1 VAQIF
6 IGMGSSINRM
16 VNIRLGIGALEA
28 EFGDIKASRLYESE
42 AVGFNGRNFYNL
54 VIKLHTDLNIE
65 NLILRLKRIEIKHG
79 RPEKT
84 VKFTPRTLDLDLLL
98 YDQQIDPKVDL
109 PRAEILNNAFVLKPL
124 SELAPKLKHP
134 ILEKT
139 YQSLWKEYP
148 QTKQKLWVIEML

>member
-1 VAQIF
+1 MAQIF
-6 IGMGSSINRM
+6 IGIGSSINRM
-16 VNIRLGIGALEA
+16 ENIRLGIRALEA
-28 EFGDIKASRLYESE
+28 EFGDIKVSRLYESE
-42 AVGFNGRNFYNL
+42 AVGFIGSNFYNL
-54 VIKLHTDLNIE
+54 VVELHTDLNIE
-65 NLILRLKRIEIKHG
+65 NVISRLKRLEIKHG

-84 VKFTPRTLDLDLLL
+84 VKFAPRTLDLDLLL
-98 YDQQIDPKVDL
+98 YDKKIDKKFNL

-124 SELAPKLKHP
+124 SELSPKSKHP